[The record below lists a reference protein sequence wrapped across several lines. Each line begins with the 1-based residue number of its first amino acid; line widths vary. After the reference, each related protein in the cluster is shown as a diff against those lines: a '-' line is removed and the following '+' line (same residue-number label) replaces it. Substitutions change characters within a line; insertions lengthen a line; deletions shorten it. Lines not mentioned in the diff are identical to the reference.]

1 MCVTYSYLRSIRGVL
16 CCFFV
21 ALFLFSFVCLF
32 VVVVFQI
39 RKNLDD
45 LSKIIQKCQQSRQ
58 LHNNNNENIVI
69 LITIDN
75 NNKKDVSNSA
85 IERLRGDD

>member
-1 MCVTYSYLRSIRGVL
+1 MCVCNVFVSALKIRGVFYVAFWS
-16 CCFFV
+16 FF
-21 ALFLFSFVCLF
+21 LFLFLF
-32 VVVVFQI
+32 CFSYEKI
-39 RKNLDD
+39 D

-58 LHNNNNENIVI
+58 LHNNNNENENNENIVI

>member
-1 MCVTYSYLRSIRGVL
+1 MFMLLFCSFFLVL
-16 CCFFV
+16 VVCFSNKTNRFV
-21 ALFLFSFVCLF
+21 
-32 VVVVFQI
+32 
-39 RKNLDD
+39 
-45 LSKIIQKCQQSRQ
+45 QKCQQSRQ
-58 LHNNNNENIVI
+58 LHNNNNNNNENRVI

>member
-1 MCVTYSYLRSIRGVL
+1 MLLFCRVV
-16 CCFFV
+16 FV
-21 ALFLFSFVCLF
+21 FVCLF
-32 VVVVFQI
+32 VCLCFQI

-58 LHNNNNENIVI
+58 LHNNDNENIVI

>member
-1 MCVTYSYLRSIRGVL
+1 MFMLLFCSFFLVL
-16 CCFFV
+16 VVCFSNKTNRFV
-21 ALFLFSFVCLF
+21 
-32 VVVVFQI
+32 
-39 RKNLDD
+39 
-45 LSKIIQKCQQSRQ
+45 QKCQQSRQ

>member
-1 MCVTYSYLRSIRGVL
+1 MLLFCRVV
-16 CCFFV
+16 FV
-21 ALFLFSFVCLF
+21 FVCLF
-32 VVVVFQI
+32 VCLCFQI

>member
-1 MCVTYSYLRSIRGVL
+1 MFMLLFCSFFLVL
-16 CCFFV
+16 VVCFSNKTNRFV
-21 ALFLFSFVCLF
+21 
-32 VVVVFQI
+32 
-39 RKNLDD
+39 
-45 LSKIIQKCQQSRQ
+45 QKCQQSRQ
-58 LHNNNNENIVI
+58 LHNNNNNNKNIVI

>member
-1 MCVTYSYLRSIRGVL
+1 MLLFCRVV
-16 CCFFV
+16 FV
-21 ALFLFSFVCLF
+21 FVCLF
-32 VVVVFQI
+32 VCLFVVFQI
-39 RKNLDD
+39 RKNLDHD
-45 LSKIIQKCQQSRQ
+45 LSKIIQKYQQSRQ

>member
-1 MCVTYSYLRSIRGVL
+1 MLLFCRVV
-16 CCFFV
+16 FV
-21 ALFLFSFVCLF
+21 FLFVCLF
-32 VVVVFQI
+32 VVFQI

>member
-1 MCVTYSYLRSIRGVL
+1 MFMLLFCSFFLVL
-16 CCFFV
+16 VVCFSNKTNRFV
-21 ALFLFSFVCLF
+21 
-32 VVVVFQI
+32 
-39 RKNLDD
+39 
-45 LSKIIQKCQQSRQ
+45 QKCQQSRQ
-58 LHNNNNENIVI
+58 LHNNNNNNENRVI

>member
-1 MCVTYSYLRSIRGVL
+1 MLLFCRVVL
-16 CCFFV
+16 V
-21 ALFLFSFVCLF
+21 FVCLF
-32 VVVVFQI
+32 VCLCFQI

-58 LHNNNNENIVI
+58 LHNNNNENENNENIVI

>member
-1 MCVTYSYLRSIRGVL
+1 MFMLLFCSFFLVL
-16 CCFFV
+16 VVCFSNKTNRFV
-21 ALFLFSFVCLF
+21 
-32 VVVVFQI
+32 
-39 RKNLDD
+39 
-45 LSKIIQKCQQSRQ
+45 QKCKQSRQ
-58 LHNNNNENIVI
+58 LHNNNNENENNENIVI

>member
-1 MCVTYSYLRSIRGVL
+1 MLLFCRVV
-16 CCFFV
+16 FV
-21 ALFLFSFVCLF
+21 FVCLF
-32 VVVVFQI
+32 VCLCFQI

-58 LHNNNNENIVI
+58 LHNNNENIVI

>member
-1 MCVTYSYLRSIRGVL
+1 MFLCVYLYLRSIIRGVL
-16 CCFFV
+16 SCVFGLVFCFV
-21 ALFLFSFVCLF
+21 FSN
-32 VVVVFQI
+32 
-39 RKNLDD
+39 K
-45 LSKIIQKCQQSRQ
+45 KKCQQSRQ
-58 LHNNNNENIVI
+58 LHNNNNNNKNIVI